1 MLKKEMEEEG
11 LGVEIDEKT
20 LGLIRDIF
28 KTLTKTVKTFNVYP
42 NDNPIYRKFAADL
55 FEKFSAFFEANE
67 ELPVEV
73 RQHSLWYRENE
84 VFHSEERTDNVALL
98 LFADGIRQI
107 SFHRGLV
114 PEEVVDFIE
123 ILMRSQRAETRD
135 EDDIVTLFW
144 EKNIKSMSY
153 RAVEDT
159 VDENLLLDEEI
170 VWEGEG
176 PEQEESVGEG
186 KVAESSAKTA
196 VPSFLRG
203 VSLTVST
210 EELADMKGEASGLGE
225 EFLLSSAAALFHE
238 LLSNEDAADVFP
250 EVMLAFG
257 RIIDTLVRKK
267 DLKGITGIL
276 RTLRKIAEKYGSGE
290 QTEIIERVFAKAGNL
305 ETLRMVFRESE
316 DNEHIREYLALLR
329 KNQIPAM
336 IALLG
341 ELEERRQRRLLC
353 EVLAEVGRDDI
364 DALSD
369 AVDDP
374 RWYLVR
380 NLMMILGM
388 TKMPAALGALEKG
401 FSHPETRVR
410 REAVRALESIPSEET
425 KRLYLDA
432 IGDTDVPV
440 RMTAL
445 RALRRYRDPE
455 LYQKLKGIAAL
466 EDLRKRTFAEKKEII
481 EALAFWGGESAMPL
495 VADLFRKRG
504 LIEKEEITE
513 VRASAAYGLGIIGT
527 PEALS
532 LLVKESASKKDI
544 LREAC
549 LKALKESPQS
559 GIDRR

>member
-1 MLKKEMEEEG
+1 MEEEG
-11 LGVEIDEKT
+11 LEVEIDEKT

-55 FEKFSAFFEANE
+55 FEKFSAFFEARE

-73 RQHSLWYRENE
+73 RQHSLWYREHE

-159 VDENLLLDEEI
+159 VDENLLLEEEI
-170 VWEGEG
+170 VWEG
-176 PEQEESVGEG
+176 PEEEESLGEG
-186 KVAESSAKTA
+186 KTAESSAKMA

-203 VSLTVST
+203 VSLPVSA
-210 EELADMKGEASGLGE
+210 EELADIKDEASGLGE
-225 EFLLSSAAALFHE
+225 EFLLSSAAALFYE
-238 LLSNEDAADVFP
+238 LLSTEDAADVFQ

-267 DLKGITGIL
+267 DLKGVTGIL
-276 RTLRKIAEKYGSGE
+276 RTVGEIAEKYISEE
-290 QTEIIERVFAKAGNL
+290 QTGIIEHVFVKAGNL
-305 ETLRMVFRESE
+305 ETLRLVFRESE
-316 DNEHIREYLALLR
+316 NNEHIREYLALLR
-329 KNQIPAM
+329 RNQIPAM

-353 EVLAEVGRDDI
+353 EVLAEVGKDDI
-364 DALSD
+364 DALSH

-401 FSHPETRVR
+401 FSHPEIRVR

-425 KRLYLDA
+425 KRLYLAAMD
-432 IGDTDVPV
+432 DPDVPV

-445 RALRRYRDPE
+445 RALRRFRDPE

-466 EDLRKRTFAEKKEII
+466 EDLRKRAFAEKKEIL

-532 LLVKESASKKDI
+532 LLEKESLSKKDI

-549 LKALKESPQS
+549 LKALKESRG
-559 GIDRR
+559 GINRR